1 MFYLVGVHVYLVGV
15 RVYLVGVHVLFS
27 MCSCFI

>member
-15 RVYLVGVHVLFS
+15 HVYLVGIHVLFS